1 VPISTQLVP
10 PALPF
15 VPAAPRLVPPPLREC
30 APARSMGGM
39 PKSHRAFAW
48 LLLLRRPLAS
58 EREDIAAALAWLT
71 RHWVW
76 LALGYL
82 VLLSIAVWP
91 AFADGRPL
99 AERVVA
105 VVGTHFLLWA
115 LASTI
120 ANCWVGFRV
129 LDSLSFTGALQAIV
143 GTTVAFALFF
153 AVHTDPVWRQAFKS
167 WWAGTFGSIW
177 WFFGALMLVVYG
189 VPDLV
194 ARLRRRERAA
204 VTRALKAETASERL
218 ARQSAES
225 ELRLLQ
231 AQIEPHFLYNTLANL
246 RFLIQKNAPDAL
258 AMTDSLIEYLRTSVP
273 DMRAK
278 RVALGR
284 EADHVRHYLQI
295 MRLRLG
301 GRLDFA
307 VDVPETLRAVELP
320 PLVLLTLVEN
330 AIKHG
335 IAPLVEGGRV
345 EVRAREEG
353 AAVVIEVADTGV
365 GLASAREAAVTEA
378 STGAGLANA
387 RGRLWLTYGEAAEL
401 TLAANEPRGT
411 IATVRIPRVLEA
423 EADARRPRV
432 LVMSS
437 EEWSRVKKQLPETP
451 PP

>member
-1 VPISTQLVP
+1 MTI
-10 PALPF
+10 
-15 VPAAPRLVPPPLREC
+15 R
-30 APARSMGGM
+30 
-39 PKSHRAFAW
+39 HRAFAG
-48 LLLLRRPLAS
+48 LLLLRRALDS
-58 EREDIAAALAWLT
+58 ERDDIDAVFAWLA

-76 LALGYL
+76 LALGY
-82 VLLSIAVWP
+82 VIVLSIAVWP
-91 AFADGRPL
+91 AFADGRPFR
-99 AERVVA
+99 ERVVA
-105 VVGTHFLLWA
+105 IVGTHFLLWA

-129 LDSLSFTGALQAIV
+129 LGSLSFTGALPAIV
-143 GTTVAFALFF
+143 GTTLAFALFF
-153 AVHTDPVWRQAFKS
+153 AVHADPAWRQAFRN

-177 WFFGALMLVVYG
+177 WFFGALTLVVYG

-194 ARLRRRERAA
+194 ARLRSRERAA

-246 RFLIQKNAPDAL
+246 RFLIQSNSPEAL
-258 AMTDSLIEYLRTSVP
+258 AMVDSLIEYLRTAVP

-278 RVALGR
+278 RVTLGR

-301 GRLDFA
+301 GRLDFS

-320 PLVLLTLVEN
+320 PLVLLTLAEN

-335 IAPLVEGGRV
+335 IAPRVEGGRV
-345 EVRAREEG
+345 DVRVREDG
-353 AAVVIEVADTGV
+353 DAVVIEVADTGV
-365 GLASAREAAVTEA
+365 GLPAAREAPVTEA

-387 RGRLWLTYGEAAEL
+387 RGRLWLTYGDAADL
-401 TLAANEPRGT
+401 ALAANAPRGT
-411 IATVRIPRVLEA
+411 IATVRVPRVPPPEPA
-423 EADARRPRV
+423 AGQPRV
-432 LVMSS
+432 LVMSR
-437 EEWSRVKKQLPETP
+437 EEWSRVKSQLPETP
-451 PP
+451 QP

>member
-1 VPISTQLVP
+1 MTT
-10 PALPF
+10 
-15 VPAAPRLVPPPLREC
+15 R
-30 APARSMGGM
+30 
-39 PKSHRAFAW
+39 HRAFAW
-48 LLLLRRPLAS
+48 LLLLRRALDS
-58 EREDIAAALAWLT
+58 ERDDIDAVFAWLA

-82 VLLSIAVWP
+82 IVLSVTVWP
-91 AFADGRPL
+91 AFAGDHPPQYR
-99 AERVVA
+99 AVA

-115 LASTI
+115 IASAI

-129 LDSLSFTGALQAIV
+129 LDSPSLAGALQAIV
-143 GTTVAFALFF
+143 ATTLALALFF
-153 AVHTDPVWRQAFKS
+153 AVQADPAWRQAFKG
-167 WWAGTFGSIW
+167 WWGDTFGSVW
-177 WFFGALMLVVYG
+177 WFVAALMLVAYG

-246 RFLIQKNAPDAL
+246 RFLIQKNSPDAL

-278 RVALGR
+278 RVTLGR

-301 GRLDFA
+301 GRLEFS
-307 VDVPETLRAVELP
+307 VDVPEALRAVELP
-320 PLVLLTLVEN
+320 PLVLLTLAEN

-335 IAPLVEGGRV
+335 IAPRVEGGRV
-345 EVRAREEG
+345 DVRAREQG
-353 AAVVIEVADTGV
+353 AAVLIEVADTGV
-365 GLASAREAAVTEA
+365 GLPAAREAPVTEA
-378 STGAGLANA
+378 ATGAGLANA

-401 TLAANEPRGT
+401 VLAANEPRGT
-411 IATVRIPRVLEA
+411 IATVRVPRAIEPQ
-423 EADARRPRV
+423 ADTRQPRV

-437 EEWSRVKKQLPETP
+437 EEWSRVKKQLPQTP